1 VAALGAVEVSKRYA
15 EVLALDRVTL
25 DVSKGECLA
34 LIGESGSGKTT
45 LLRMFNRM
53 VEPDAGTIFVDD
65 RTARDTDAVAL
76 RRHIGYVPQDGGLL
90 PHWRVRRNVALVP
103 SLLGMPHPEKDADE
117 ALHLV
122 GLDPAMFGDRWPRAL
137 SGGQRQRVAIARALA
152 ARPAVMLLD
161 EPFSALDAIT
171 RVELQTSFRALRQQ
185 VAITALLVTHDV
197 REALSLGDR
206 VAVLRRGRLQQIG
219 SADDLHTHPAT
230 PYVAALLAQGHN
242 G

>member
-1 VAALGAVEVSKRYA
+1 MAALGAVEVSKRYA
-15 EVLALDRVTL
+15 EVLALDRVTF
-25 DVSKGECLA
+25 DVSQGECLA

-53 VEPDAGTIFVDD
+53 VEPDAGTILVDD
-65 RTARDTDAVAL
+65 RAARDTDAVAL
-76 RRHIGYVPQDGGLL
+76 RRRIGYVPQDGGLL

-103 SLLGMPHPEKDADE
+103 WLLGMPHPEGDADD

-122 GLDPAMFGDRWPRAL
+122 GLDPSMFGDRWPRAL

-185 VAITALLVTHDV
+185 VAMTALLVTHDV

-206 VAVLRRGRLQQIG
+206 VAVLRRGRLEQIG
-219 SADDLHTHPAT
+219 RPSELEARPAT
-230 PYVAALLAQGHN
+230 PYVAALIAQGHN